1 MMKMMMIK
9 THLITPPQK
18 ERKKE
23 RKKEGVEKKIISIA
37 LGLTKKKKNNA

>member
-9 THLITPPQK
+9 THLITPPQN
-18 ERKKE
+18 
-23 RKKEGVEKKIISIA
+23 EKKIISIA

>member
-23 RKKEGVEKKIISIA
+23 RKKEGVEKKII
-37 LGLTKKKKNNA
+37 